1 MIFESNRP
9 QVELPQQDLATVV
22 LRYAEEKAEQAAIID
37 GPTGRE
43 LSYRELNQQVDRF
56 ATGLHQTGFGKGD
69 VCALFFPNCPEY
81 AVVFLGVARIGGI
94 NTTAN
99 SLYSSSELVHQFKDS
114 GARVLVTIPQFLD
127 RALPAAQESGITE
140 IYVVGESDAEGVK
153 PLASL
158 LDNDGQCPHVDID
171 PDKDLVAL
179 PYSSG
184 TTGLAKGVML
194 THKNL
199 VANMVLSC
207 EMNTI
212 YPTDRMMGV
221 LPFFHIYG
229 MVLIL
234 NLALYRGLTLVTI
247 PRFDLELFLQVIQDH
262 KVTNLNLVPPLILAL
277 AKSPLVDQ
285 YDLSSVRIVSSGAAP
300 LGQDLEK
307 ACSER
312 LHCLM
317 YQGYGL
323 TECSGASHVNTAPVP
338 ADKMGSVGPV
348 LPNTQSKL
356 IDTDSGAELGP
367 NERGEVLIRG
377 PHIMVGYLNNPEA
390 TADCIDEDGWF
401 HTGDIGY
408 ADEDGFFYIVDRVKE
423 LIKYKGYQVPP
434 AELEAILV
442 AHPAIADAAV
452 IPSPDEEAGE
462 VPKAFVVL
470 KEPLSEEEIF
480 SYVAERVAPHKKIR
494 RLEIVD
500 EIPKSASGKIL
511 RRVLVEKERARQAS
525 QD

>member
-9 QVELPQQDLATVV
+9 AVDLPKQDLASVV
-22 LRYAEEKAEQAAIID
+22 LRFAEEKADKVAIID
-37 GPTGRE
+37 GPSGRE
-43 LSYRELNQQVDRF
+43 VTYQQLNEQVDRF
-56 ATGLHQTGFGKGD
+56 ATGLHQKGFGKGD

-94 NTTAN
+94 NTTVN

-114 GARVLVTIPQFLD
+114 GARMLVTIPQFLD
-127 RALPAAQESGITE
+127 RALPAAQECGIKE
-140 IYVVGESDAEGVK
+140 IYVLGESDVEGVQPLSSLMNNEGK
-153 PLASL
+153 PPA
-158 LDNDGQCPHVDID
+158 VDID

-194 THKNL
+194 THSNL
-199 VANMVLSC
+199 IANMVLSC

-212 YPTDRMMGV
+212 KETDRLIGV

-247 PRFDLELFLQVIQDH
+247 PRFDLELFLQVVQDH
-262 KVTNLNLVPPLILAL
+262 KVTNMNLVPPLILAL
-277 AKSPLVDQ
+277 AKHPLVDE
-285 YDLSSVRIVSSGAAP
+285 YDLSSIRIVSSGAAP
-300 LGQDLEK
+300 LGSDLEK
-307 ACSER
+307 ACSKR
-312 LHCLM
+312 LGCDM

-323 TECSGASHVNTAPVP
+323 TETSGASHINTAPVP
-338 ADKMGSVGPV
+338 VDKMGSVGPV
-348 LPNTQSKL
+348 LPNTQSRV
-356 IDTDSGAELGP
+356 IDTETGAELGA
-367 NERGEVLIRG
+367 NEKGEVLIRG
-377 PHIMVGYLNNPEA
+377 PHIMVGYLNNEEA
-390 TADCIDEDGWF
+390 TSGCIDADGWF

-442 AHPAIADAAV
+442 AHPSISDAAV

-470 KEPLSEEEIF
+470 KEPLSEEEIM
-480 SYVAERVAPHKKIR
+480 SYVAEKVAPHKKIR

-511 RRVLVEKERARQAS
+511 RRVLVEKERASLA
-525 QD
+525 D

>member
-1 MIFESNRP
+1 MIFESKKP
-9 QVELPQQDLATVV
+9 AVELPQSDLASVV
-22 LRYAEEKAEQAAIID
+22 LRFAEEKASQPALIE
-37 GPTGRE
+37 GPTGRTV
-43 LSYRELNQQVDRF
+43 SYGELNNQVNRF
-56 ATGLHQTGFGKGD
+56 ATGLHKTGFGKGD

-81 AVVFLGVARIGGI
+81 AVVFLGVARLGGI
-94 NTTAN
+94 NTTVN
-99 SLYSSSELVHQFKDS
+99 SLYSSSELIHQFRDS
-114 GARVLVTIPQFLD
+114 GARVLITIPQFLD
-127 RALPAAQESGITE
+127 RALPAAQECGITE
-140 IYVVGESDAEGVK
+140 IYVLGEADTEGVK
-153 PLASL
+153 SFALL
-158 LDNDGQCPHVDID
+158 LDNDGQFPDVDID
-171 PDKDLVAL
+171 VDKDLVAL

-199 VANMVLSC
+199 IANMVLAC

-212 YPTDRMMGV
+212 YPTDRLIGV

-277 AKSPLVDQ
+277 AKDPRVDD
-285 YDLSSVRIVSSGAAP
+285 YDLSSVRIVGSGAAP

-307 ACSER
+307 ACAQR
-312 LHCLM
+312 LGCDI

-338 ADKMGSVGPV
+338 PEKMGSVGPV

-356 IDTDSGAELGP
+356 IDTDTGAELGP

-390 TADCIDEDGWF
+390 TAECIDNDGWF
-401 HTGDIGY
+401 HTGDVGY

-470 KEPLSEEEIF
+470 KEPLTEEEIF
-480 SYVAERVAPHKKIR
+480 SYVADQVAPHKKIR

-511 RRVLVEKERARQAS
+511 RRILVEQERKSQAS
-525 QD
+525 

>member
-1 MIFESNRP
+1 MIFESNKP
-9 QVELPQQDLATVV
+9 AVELPQKDLASVV
-22 LRYAEEKAEQAAIID
+22 LRYVAEKSEQPALID
-37 GPTGRE
+37 GPTGRTLTYQD
-43 LSYRELNQQVDRF
+43 LSQQVDRF
-56 ATGLHQTGFGKGD
+56 AAGLHQTGFGKGD

-81 AVVFLGVARIGGI
+81 AVVFLGVARLGGI
-94 NTTAN
+94 NTTVN
-99 SLYSSSELVHQFKDS
+99 SLYSSAELIHQFKDS
-114 GARVLVTIPQFLD
+114 GAKVLITIPQFLD
-127 RALPAAQESGITE
+127 RALPAAQECGITE
-140 IYVVGESDAEGVK
+140 IYVLGESDAEGVK
-153 PLASL
+153 PVAGL
-158 LDNDGQCPHVDID
+158 LSNDGQCPEVDID

-199 VANMVLSC
+199 IANMVLAC

-212 YPTDRMMGV
+212 YPTDRLIGV

-247 PRFDLELFLQVIQDH
+247 PRFDLELFLQVVQDH

-277 AKSPLVDQ
+277 AKDPRVDD
-285 YDLSSVRIVSSGAAP
+285 YDLSSVRIVGSGAAP

-312 LHCLM
+312 LGCDI

-338 ADKMGSVGPV
+338 VDKMGSVGPV

-356 IDTDSGAELGP
+356 IDTETGADLGP

-390 TADCIDEDGWF
+390 TADCIDEEGWF

-442 AHPAIADAAV
+442 AHPSIADAAV

-470 KEPLSEEEIF
+470 KEPMSEEAIK
-480 SYVAERVAPHKKIR
+480 SYVAEQVAPHKKIR

-511 RRVLVEKERARQAS
+511 RRVLVEKERASLAG
-525 QD
+525 

>member
-9 QVELPQQDLATVV
+9 AVDLPKQDLASVV
-22 LRYAEEKAEQAAIID
+22 LRFAEEKADKVAIID

-43 LSYRELNQQVDRF
+43 VTFAQLNAQVDRF
-56 ATGLHQTGFGKGD
+56 ATGLHQKGFGKGD

-99 SLYSSSELVHQFKDS
+99 SLYSSSELVHQFNDS
-114 GARVLVTIPQFLD
+114 GAKMLVTIPQFLD
-127 RALPAAQESGITE
+127 RALPAAQECGITE
-140 IYVVGESDAEGVK
+140 IYVLGESDAEGVQ

-158 LDNDGQCPHVDID
+158 LDNDGKPPAVSID
-171 PDKDLVAL
+171 PEKDLVAL

-194 THKNL
+194 THSNL
-199 VANMVLSC
+199 IANMVLSC

-212 YPTDRMMGV
+212 KETDRLIGV

-234 NLALYRGLTLVTI
+234 NLSLYRGLTLVTI
-247 PRFDLELFLQVIQDH
+247 PRFDLELFLQVVQDH
-262 KVTNLNLVPPLILAL
+262 KVTNMNLVPPLILAL
-277 AKSPLVDQ
+277 AKHPLVDE
-285 YDLSSVRIVSSGAAP
+285 YDLSSIRIVSSGAAP
-300 LGQDLEK
+300 LGSDLEQ
-307 ACSER
+307 ACAKR
-312 LHCLM
+312 LGCDM

-323 TECSGASHVNTAPVP
+323 TETSGASHINTAPVP
-338 ADKMGSVGPV
+338 KDKMGSVGPV
-348 LPNTQSKL
+348 LPNTQSRL
-356 IDTDSGAELGP
+356 IDTETGAELGI

-377 PHIMVGYLNNPEA
+377 PHIMVGYLNNEEA
-390 TADCIDEDGWF
+390 TSDCIDAEGWF

-442 AHPAIADAAV
+442 AHPSISDAAV

-470 KEPLSEEEIF
+470 KNPLTEEEIM
-480 SYVAERVAPHKKIR
+480 SYVADKVAPHKKIR

-511 RRVLVEKERARQAS
+511 RRVLVEKERASLAG
-525 QD
+525 